1 MERLDAVHLANG
13 VKSMAD
19 VAQGMGLSARSRV
32 NALLRG
38 TNGSLPADEV
48 QLALL
53 VRALGGGD
61 DDVRDA
67 LKLYGAAVRARDYEI
82 PVAATSSTEQSVT
95 DAVVHYAGRA
105 VQAYGGLDLDVLAP
119 VGEAPPAVRLSEV
132 FVAPTVR
139 ADPPPV
145 QLSRELQRRVMESG
159 GLLDDELLTGSD
171 TDAFERLRNSY
182 LERPEQCVVET
193 LAGPSGRRAV
203 LLGDPGAGKST
214 LIRYLTVMLTCG
226 ELDGPLHLLKGLVPL
241 VVGLRQYA
249 DDRWHHSSFED
260 FLDHQYSDFALGVP
274 LAVREHLLAEGQAL
288 VIFDGLDEIFN
299 VRVRTEA
306 VQRIAGFAARWPAT
320 RILVTSR
327 AIGYQRAV
335 LDSAGFAHF
344 KIQDL
349 DDERISMFADRW
361 YRNTCPDD
369 VVLARERAERL
380 MTAIETSRSLQEMA
394 GNPLLLTILAVIGQ
408 HSSLPRNR
416 RGAFEHAVKVLV
428 THWDEA
434 AKMLKA
440 PVPPAVA
447 DTLDVLGPGERL
459 KLLRLVARTMQEGHN
474 GIAGNHIHASDLERV
489 FRDYLQQYALEP
501 IQATLAARAMITQL
515 YQRNFILAPYGGDIY
530 GFVHRAFLEYLTAA
544 DIAHRYEDD
553 HHWTPEGL
561 IDQVVSARA
570 ADPAWHEVL
579 VLLIG
584 QLDISEATAAIDRLL
599 DLHTRRT
606 APTDARHVILALRA
620 LAEVDKI
627 GALAAQSTAAVD
639 AVTAILNT
647 RGSKGPWL
655 LEEAWSALASFGRY
669 WAGREPYL
677 RWYRLSGQF
686 SPSDEPT
693 AVLAFALKTD
703 DAELAALARCCYS
716 GFDRLTFL
724 YVLGQRKPDDD
735 AIRELV
741 LREATLLGYKVR
753 SMALEVLG
761 EVWKDR
767 QDVRGFL
774 ITRAAEDPEART
786 RGTALEVLGAWWS
799 DDDDIRDLLVQAAIH
814 GNHPFVRGDALRTLG
829 RQWHGCKDIRS
840 VLIQRARD
848 DQDDNTRGTAL
859 KTLGQHCTGYQDVLD
874 FLIQCAA
881 GGTDS
886 VLCQQAI
893 WVLGES
899 VGGDDTIRDLL
910 IQRAVG
916 SSDDGVRETALRALA
931 KKWPGHGDVRQ
942 TLVRAVTD
950 DPYPRVRE
958 AALQELGERWSG
970 HERVCDLI
978 LRLVHDDA
986 DEGVRAAAAE
996 VVGYR
1001 FRDDDDALGS
1011 LSRAA
1016 TGDSQK
1022 VRESAVRVLA
1032 EQWAGRPEIRDLLVR
1047 ACTDDVDGWTRA
1059 TILRGLAEHWPDRR
1073 DVRELLLGSVD
1084 HPYRYTSSNALDGL
1098 REHWPDRDDARA
1110 ILMRTVTEHDD
1121 FLVGSAAMKVLAQRW
1136 MDRADVRAF
1145 VLRAAM
1151 DPSHPYRRTVLN
1163 VLCEHWAYREDV
1175 RDILIRTAS
1184 DHCDED
1190 TRSQAVKVLALR
1202 WSDHEGVQELF
1213 RRLAV
1218 VDSGPD
1224 VRFSS
1229 LRWWVIKAGVDEGAA
1244 LAGTRAVEEPDPEVR
1259 RKILHMLALGWPAHP
1274 RTAAALRDRIL
1285 HDEDERTKAAAGDL
1299 KVRLDDLHTRSLG
1312 KPLRFTHPEVDPA
1325 PDRPP
1330 PRPPQAP
1337 IGIDHLEPRK

>member
-38 TNGSLPADEV
+38 TSGSLPADEA
-48 QLALL
+48 QLTLL

-61 DDVRDA
+61 DDVRGA
-67 LKLYGAAVRARDYEI
+67 LKLYGAAVRARGCEI
-82 PVAATSSTEQSVT
+82 PVAASSPAEQMVT
-95 DAVVHYAGRA
+95 DAVAHYAGRA
-105 VQAYGGLDLDVLAP
+105 VQVYGRLDLDVLAP
-119 VGEAPPAVRLSEV
+119 VGEAPSAVRLPEV

-145 QLSRELQRRVMESG
+145 QLPRELQRRVLESG
-159 GLLDDELLTGSD
+159 GLLDDELLPGSD
-171 TDAFERLRNSY
+171 ADAFERLRNSY
-182 LERPEQCVVET
+182 LERPEQCVLET

-214 LIRYLTVMLTCG
+214 LIRYLTLKLTCR
-226 ELDGPLHLLKGLVPL
+226 ELDGALHLLQGLVPL
-241 VVGLRQYA
+241 VVELRQYA
-249 DDRWHHSSFED
+249 DDRWRHSSFED
-260 FLDHQYSDFALGVP
+260 FLDHQYSDLALGVP
-274 LAVREHLLAEGQAL
+274 PAVRDHLLAEGQAL
-288 VIFDGLDEIFN
+288 MIFDGLDEIFD

-327 AIGYQRAV
+327 VIGYQRAV

-349 DDERISMFADRW
+349 DDARISTFADRW

-369 VVLARERAERL
+369 AVLARERSERL
-380 MTAIETSRSLQEMA
+380 TSAIETSRPLQEMA
-394 GNPLLLTILAVIGQ
+394 GNPLLLTILAIIGR
-408 HSSLPRNR
+408 HPSLPRNR
-416 RGAFEHAVKVLV
+416 RGVYEHAVKVLV

-434 AKMLKA
+434 TKMLKA

-561 IDQVVSARA
+561 IDQVVSVRA

-599 DLHTRRT
+599 DLHARRT
-606 APTDARHVILALRA
+606 DPTDARHVILALRA

-627 GALAAQSTAAVD
+627 GALDAQSTAAVD

-655 LEEAWSALASFGRY
+655 LEEARPALASFGRY

-693 AVLAFALKTD
+693 AVLAVALKTD

-724 YVLGQRKPDDD
+724 YVLGQRKPNDD

-741 LREATLLGYKVR
+741 LREATLHPGYRVR
-753 SMALEVLG
+753 YMALEVLG

-767 QDVRGFL
+767 DDVRAFL

-786 RGTALEVLGAWWS
+786 RGTALEVLGAWWP
-799 DDDDIRDLLVQAAIH
+799 DDDDIRDLLVQAATH

-840 VLIQRARD
+840 VLIRRARD

-859 KTLGQHCTGYQDVLD
+859 ETLGQHCTGYQDVLD

-881 GGTDS
+881 DDTDP
-886 VLCQQAI
+886 VLCQHAI

-899 VGGDDTIRDLL
+899 VGGDDMIRNLL
-910 IQRAVG
+910 IQRAGG

-950 DPYPRVRE
+950 DPYTRARE
-958 AALQELGERWSG
+958 TALQELGERWSR
-970 HERVCDLI
+970 HERVRDLI
-978 LRLVHDDA
+978 LRRVHEDSDD
-986 DEGVRAAAAE
+986 GVRAAAVE
-996 VVGYR
+996 VVGHR
-1001 FRDDDDALGS
+1001 FRDDDDALGT

-1016 TGDSQK
+1016 IGDSQER

-1032 EQWAGRPEIRDLLVR
+1032 EQWAGQPEIRDLLVR

-1059 TILRGLAEHWPDRR
+1059 TILRGLAEHWPDRQ
-1073 DVRELLLGSVD
+1073 DVRELLLASAD

-1110 ILMRTVTEHDD
+1110 VLVRTVTEHDD
-1121 FLVGSAAMKVLAQRW
+1121 LLVGSAAMKVLAQRW

-1145 VLRAAM
+1145 VLRAAT

-1175 RDILIRTAS
+1175 RDILIRAAS
-1184 DHCDED
+1184 DHSDHSDED
-1190 TRSQAVKVLALR
+1190 TRAKAVKVLALR

-1213 RRLAV
+1213 RQLAV
-1218 VDSGPD
+1218 ADSGPD
-1224 VRFSS
+1224 VRFCS
-1229 LRWWVIKAGVDEGAA
+1229 LRWWVVKADEDEGAA

-1274 RTAAALRDRIL
+1274 RTAAVLQDRIL
-1285 HDEDERTKAAAGDL
+1285 HDEDERTKAAA
-1299 KVRLDDLHTRSLG
+1299 DDLWALMELPDSGSAINALAADREQRPYVPDPIPSHWTR
-1312 KPLRFTHPEVDPA
+1312 
-1325 PDRPP
+1325 
-1330 PRPPQAP
+1330 PRS
-1337 IGIDHLEPRK
+1337 G